1 MLVAAKH
8 QHPKPAQSR
17 AHPSTA
23 HSFLQM
29 HLSSQGAKSS
39 GSAVLHPGKV
49 ACDGLP
55 GSGAS
60 TATFPMLWHPAP
72 GQSVE

>member
-8 QHPKPAQSR
+8 QHPKPAQKR

-29 HLSSQGAKSS
+29 HLSSEEAKPP
-39 GSAVLHPGKV
+39 GSAVLHPSN
-49 ACDGLP
+49 A
-55 GSGAS
+55 A
-60 TATFPMLWHPAP
+60 
-72 GQSVE
+72 